1 MNKKS
6 FPTAFLFLLRGPG
19 GPTRS
24 ELAKRL
30 TELRLIFQ
38 PWRLQFACVFSRICV
53 WVLFLTLLNPATNYC
68 FLKKILCVRLSNLCF
83 PCVSGL
89 EEVKSVAL
97 RACWK
102 LLEEE
107 EGSIKSMFEAL
118 KQCEQDLITHP
129 APPHPTRTEERSS
142 KSVLE
147 AVWTR
152 YYYPLRPTPQARKQS
167 WRRSTSRQ
175 PPTRSEPAHR
185 LTTNGEIIVI
195 LAKHFLA
202 KPSFWCILFG
212 QRIDWCCSSGLAS
225 FMLFG

>member
-30 TELRLIFQ
+30 TERRLFFQ

-53 WVLFLTLLNPATNYC
+53 WVLFFDSVKSRDKLYT
-68 FLKKILCVRLSNLCF
+68 FLKKNLCIRLSNLCF

-102 LLEEE
+102 LLEEVKRVA
-107 EGSIKSMFEAL
+107 SRACL

-129 APPHPTRTEERSS
+129 ALPHPTRTEERSS

-147 AVWTR
+147 AVWAR
-152 YYYPLRPTPQARKQS
+152 YYYPPHPTPQARKHTKAGGVLQAAS
-167 WRRSTSRQ
+167 HQPGLNLHTGSPPMVRS
-175 PPTRSEPAHR
+175 
-185 LTTNGEIIVI
+185 
-195 LAKHFLA
+195 
-202 KPSFWCILFG
+202 
-212 QRIDWCCSSGLAS
+212 
-225 FMLFG
+225 

>member
-53 WVLFLTLLNPATNYC
+53 WVLFLTLLNPATNY
-68 FLKKILCVRLSNLCF
+68 FFFKKILCVRLSNLCF

-102 LLEEE
+102 LLEEVKRVASRACLKHWSSVNKTLLPTPPHPTPQE
-107 EGSIKSMFEAL
+107 LKSVAARACL
-118 KQCEQDLITHP
+118 KQCEQDIITHS
-129 APPHPTRTEERSS
+129 APPHRHENKAGGVLQAASHQPGLNLHTGSPPMVRS
-142 KSVLE
+142 
-147 AVWTR
+147 
-152 YYYPLRPTPQARKQS
+152 
-167 WRRSTSRQ
+167 
-175 PPTRSEPAHR
+175 
-185 LTTNGEIIVI
+185 
-195 LAKHFLA
+195 
-202 KPSFWCILFG
+202 
-212 QRIDWCCSSGLAS
+212 
-225 FMLFG
+225 